1 MTAPTVPGGSA
12 VPLRIT
18 ESCTGIAG
26 VGRCS
31 RTEPET
37 CQLRCAWTNPFSEA
51 ATSAA
56 LVPLTIAFVWLL
68 LSLLSKDY
76 NGVRSELGHPFPA
89 ILTMLYV
96 LVGLYHMELG
106 MRSII
111 ADYVHGRAR
120 EWALM
125 ANLFF
130 VGALA
135 LACVYAVL
143 RIGFV

>member
-1 MTAPTVPGGSA
+1 MANDPHSLRTPLGRVRYLGSA
-12 VPLRIT
+12 RSGMRDDWRMRL
-18 ESCTGIAG
+18 
-26 VGRCS
+26 
-31 RTEPET
+31 
-37 CQLRCAWTNPFSEA
+37 
-51 ATSAA
+51 TSVA
-56 LVPLTIAFVWLL
+56 LIPLTIAFVWLI

-89 ILTMLYV
+89 ILIMLFMV
-96 LVGLYHMELG
+96 VGIYHMQIG

-111 ADYVHGRAR
+111 ADYIHGHAR

-130 VGALA
+130 AAALA

>member
-1 MTAPTVPGGSA
+1 MADDRTSLRT
-12 VPLRIT
+12 PLGRVRYLGAAH
-18 ESCTGIAG
+18 SG
-26 VGRCS
+26 VRADWLM
-31 RTEPET
+31 R
-37 CQLRCAWTNPFSEA
+37 L
-51 ATSAA
+51 TSVA

-76 NGVRSELGHPFPA
+76 NGARAELGSPAPA
-89 ILTMLYV
+89 IIVMLFI
-96 LVGLYHMELG
+96 LVGIHHMQTG

-111 ADYVHGRAR
+111 VDYVPGHAR

-130 VGALA
+130 AAVLA